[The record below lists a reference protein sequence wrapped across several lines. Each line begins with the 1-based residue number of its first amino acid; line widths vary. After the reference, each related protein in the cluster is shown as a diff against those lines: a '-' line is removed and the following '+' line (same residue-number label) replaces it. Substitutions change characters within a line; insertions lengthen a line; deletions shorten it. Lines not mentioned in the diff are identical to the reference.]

1 MKALSE
7 EEIQQLLEQ
16 QLKEGGMQELPGND
30 NDTAL
35 YRLLFTALAAEPEVP
50 QHSDLADA
58 VVKQIKMRQQKAESL
73 RYNIVIAAV
82 LIAGIIGAYFS
93 IGYVSP
99 AALKPA
105 LNFIVTYKWI
115 FAFIIFC
122 FGLIEIADRKL
133 VINHSAPQRS
143 W

>member
-7 EEIQQLLEQ
+7 EEKQQLLEQ
-16 QLKEGGMQELPGND
+16 QLKEGGMHELPGGD
-30 NDTAL
+30 KDTAL
-35 YRLLFTALAAEPEVP
+35 YQLLFTALSVEPEVS
-50 QHSDLADA
+50 QHSDLADV
-58 VVKQIKMRQQKAESL
+58 VVKQIKTREQKAESL
-73 RYNIVIAAV
+73 RYSMIIAAV
-82 LIAGIIGAYFS
+82 LIAGVIAAYFS

-99 AALKPA
+99 TALKPA
-105 LNFIVTYKWI
+105 LSFIVTYKWI

>member
-7 EEIQQLLEQ
+7 EEIRRLLEQ

-73 RYNIVIAAV
+73 RYSLVIAAV
-82 LIAGIIGAYFS
+82 LVAGITGAYFS
-93 IGYVSP
+93 INYVSP
-99 AALKPA
+99 AVVEPA
-105 LNFIVTYKWI
+105 LNFMITYKWI
-115 FAFIIFC
+115 FAFVVFC
-122 FGLIEIADRKL
+122 VGLIEIADRKL
-133 VINHSAPQRS
+133 VINHSAPERS